1 MKKILLLAGT
11 RPEAIKLAPLVHELR
26 QRDWCEVYLCAAAQH
41 RKMLDEALKVF
52 DLVPDIDL
60 DLMMPNQS
68 LCQIASRLF
77 EHLPAVL
84 REIEPACVIVQGDT
98 TTAAIGGLCA
108 FYEKIAVAHVEA
120 GLRTQNLFSP
130 FPEEVNRRTLSTLTS
145 WHFAP
150 TERARQNLLR
160 EGVSNARIH
169 ITGNT
174 AIDALLSVMQ
184 YVHSVPTELM
194 PPPGKKLILV
204 TGHRREN
211 WADGLRELCLG
222 LLELATQRD
231 DVHIVYPV
239 HPNPRVREVVY
250 SLLQDKPNIILTDPV
265 SYVDFIS
272 LLSESY
278 FVITDSGGVQ
288 EEAPALCKPVLVT
301 RESTERP
308 EALESGCAK
317 LVGTDRYQ
325 LLKVAGELLDNR
337 QAYHKMVKMESP
349 FGDGRASERIASALE
364 QEIL

>member
-1 MKKILLLAGT
+1 MKNILLIAGT

-26 QRDWCEVYLCAAAQH
+26 TRDWCHVILCAAAQH
-41 RKMLDEALKVF
+41 RKMLDSALKVF
-52 DLVPDIDL
+52 NIVPDIDL
-60 DLMMPNQS
+60 DLMIPNQTPS
-68 LCQIASRLF
+68 QIASRLF
-77 EHLPAVL
+77 EHLPKVY
-84 REIEPACVIVQGDT
+84 EDVQPDCVIVQGDT
-98 TTAAIGGLCA
+98 VTATVGGLSA
-108 FYEKIAVAHVEA
+108 FYDKIPIAHIEA
-120 GLRTQNLFSP
+120 GLRTRNLFSP
-130 FPEEVNRRTLSTLTS
+130 FPEEMNRRTLSALAS

-160 EGVSNARIH
+160 EGINNARIH
-169 ITGNT
+169 VTGNT

-184 YVHSVPTELM
+184 YVHSVPQELM
-194 PPPGKKLILV
+194 PPLGKKMILV

-211 WADGLRELCLG
+211 WEDGLRELCLG
-222 LLELATQRD
+222 LLELVATRK

-239 HPNPRVREVVY
+239 HPNPHVRETVY
-250 SLLQDKPNIILTDPV
+250 TYLKDKDNIVLTEPV

-272 LLSESY
+272 LLSECY

-317 LVGTDRYQ
+317 LVGTDRYK
-325 LLKVAGELLDNR
+325 LLKVASELLDNQ
-337 QAYHKMVKMESP
+337 QAYNKMIKMESP
-349 FGDGRASERIASALE
+349 FGDGKASERIASALE